1 MLTENGVDNALL
13 RSEPIKRRKRY
24 KKFRTSTDFFTKGFE
39 DLVSSDDS
47 TDQYSTVFRRHQ
59 HQGREFIPTRV
70 MTEVESRSKHPDVP
84 HHWLCSGKLL
94 VLEDPT
100 HSGNLRLF
108 QVCILLFSALL
119 FTQLYSEKG
128 PNLTLNYTMSHYLCR
143 KTGFEGSQ

>member
-108 QVCILLFSALL
+108 QVCINPLLEMCLTCFIFYPSQNFH
-119 FTQLYSEKG
+119 FTVNSPSLH
-128 PNLTLNYTMSHYLCR
+128 L
-143 KTGFEGSQ
+143 